1 MSVHVN
7 REDHVLGPETAPVTL
22 IEYADYQCPYCKKAY
37 YIVKEIQREMG
48 DKVRFVFRNFPL
60 AELHPYAVNAAV
72 AAEVAG
78 SEGKFWE
85 MHDLLFENQP
95 ALDDYDLIKYAQ
107 EIGMD
112 ESRFKQEF
120 GDQRF
125 IAKVQKDYDS
135 GLDNGVEGTPAFF
148 INGKMY
154 EGDWT
159 GRSLLEYM
167 QSLVD

>member
-1 MSVHVN
+1 MSIHVN
-7 REDHVLGPETAPVTL
+7 KEDHVLGPETAPVTL

-37 YIVKEIQREMG
+37 YIVKEIRREMG

-95 ALDDYDLIKYAQ
+95 ALNDYDLIEYAKKV
-107 EIGMD
+107 GLD
-112 ESRFKQEF
+112 EARFQLEF
-120 GDQRF
+120 EDERF

-167 QSLVD
+167 QSLAD